1 LKESAQTHIRP
12 GEIEVQFSVHSV
24 AAEGISGVRVYTVL
38 FEGIGANPYQA
49 WRNRGA
55 IFRTLGKSRLLN
67 T

>member
-1 LKESAQTHIRP
+1 
-12 GEIEVQFSVHSV
+12 VQFSVHSV

-49 WRNRGA
+49 WINQGA
-55 IFRTLGKSRLLN
+55 IFRTLGTSRLLN